1 MKTRQ
6 WLVTLALLVLALAA
20 VVGMTLTYRPEPT
33 SSELQPAKGK
43 PVHTPAVDE
52 SPLDTARA
60 LAAIASTP
68 DQQQLDHEAQKVADH
83 EVDLAFKDAL
93 SYAASHPSPPTPENK
108 ALFERKN
115 KADASVKTDQDLIAQ
130 LTKQLAAAADKR
142 KDSIQDQ
149 IDVAK
154 AQLELDQDEQDD
166 AEEDLQRAGADPQ
179 AKIQKLLDAH
189 EASHTAPQG
198 AVALTT
204 DNAAAIDYQSQ
215 NLLGQYRAWSA
226 LGARQMQLAQAR
238 QAALDKA
245 ERIGNKHREL
255 EANVQNEQTARAA
268 AKQQATGLM
277 QGSNT
282 SPDTKQA
289 ATAALT
295 SLKHFS
301 EDQRSL
307 ADFDKRIQDEQQLA
321 DIYAN
326 WSAIVVAHKM
336 QALHGIL
343 RSCLLIILICLVLY
357 LVDVAVNRFL
367 SDAHRERTRLHT
379 LRVVI
384 RFALQAVAVLFI
396 AFVIFGAPSQTPTV
410 LGLAGAGLTVAM
422 KDFIV
427 AFFGWFV
434 LMGRNGMRV
443 GDYVEINGVAG
454 EVVEI
459 NLLRTVLLETGNWT
473 DTGHPT
479 GRKVAFV
486 NSFAIE
492 GHFFNFSTT
501 GQWLWDELQIVV
513 PSTQDPYPIIGA
525 IQKLVNEATAKNAR
539 AAEAEWSQATTHYKV
554 HAASAAP
561 AVNLR
566 PTNDGIEVHVRYIT
580 RASER
585 YATRTHLYQ
594 ALVGLLHGQE
604 GAAQNTLGQNAG
616 QRQEREV
623 VSAPAK
629 E

>member
-6 WLVTLALLVLALAA
+6 WVVTLTLLILAVAA
-20 VVGMTLTYRPEPT
+20 VIGMMLTFRPEPT
-33 SSELQPAKGK
+33 AAGPQPTKGK
-43 PVHTPAVDE
+43 PPHIPVVDE

-68 DQQQLDHEAQKVADH
+68 DQQQLDHEAQKIADH

-93 SYAASHPSPPTPENK
+93 SYAASHPAPPTPENK
-108 ALFERKN
+108 ELFERKS
-115 KADASVKTDQDLIAQ
+115 KADAAVKTDQDLIAQ
-130 LTKQLAAAADKR
+130 LTKRLAAAPEQH
-142 KDSIQDQ
+142 KDSVQDQ

-166 AEEDLQRAGADPQ
+166 AEEDMQRAGADPQ
-179 AKIQKLLDAH
+179 AKIQKLLDSH

-204 DNAAAIDYQSQ
+204 DNAATVDYQSQ
-215 NLLGQYRAWSA
+215 NLLAQYRAWST
-226 LGARQMQLAQAR
+226 LSTRQRQLAQAR
-238 QAALDKA
+238 QAALEKADKLTA
-245 ERIGNKHREL
+245 KHRTL
-255 EANVQNEQTARAA
+255 EASVQNEQTARAA
-268 AKQQATGLM
+268 AKQKASGLTQAANGTAEA
-277 QGSNT
+277 
-282 SPDTKQA
+282 KQA
-289 ATAALT
+289 ASDALT
-295 SLKHFS
+295 SLRHFS

-321 DIYAN
+321 DIYTN
-326 WSAIVVAHKM
+326 WSTIVVAHKM
-336 QALHGIL
+336 QALYGIL
-343 RSCLLIILICLVLY
+343 RSLLLIILICLVLY

-384 RFALQAVAVLFI
+384 RFALQALAVLFI

-525 IQKLVNEATAKNAR
+525 IQKLVQGETEKNAR
-539 AAEAEWSQATTHYKV
+539 AAEQEWSQSTSHYKV
-554 HAASAAP
+554 HATSAAP

-594 ALVGLLHGQE
+594 ALVGLLHGK
-604 GAAQNTLGQNAG
+604 
-616 QRQEREV
+616 EREV
-623 VSAPAK
+623 VPARQ
-629 E
+629 